1 VSEVVVE
8 DGVTI
13 HYDVFGRRDGPA
25 LLMIQ
30 GLGTDSRG
38 WALQRLAFGRRYRC
52 YTVDN
57 RGVGRSDRPPGPYSL
72 EVMARDA
79 LTVLDAEG
87 VERAHVVGA
96 SMGGVIA
103 QIIGVLH
110 PQRTNS
116 LVLACT
122 ACRHH
127 EWRRELLQEWADA
140 VDEGGM
146 AALGD
151 EALEWLVGPR
161 LRKRFGIWLNLL
173 ARIVLQQPPEPFIA
187 QVGAI
192 LDATDELRAELE
204 SVRVPT
210 LVITGSQDSLTPV
223 GDAEEMAE
231 LIPRA
236 RLEVISG
243 AAHGLMVEAPNGFN
257 DAVLRFL
264 AEVDGIDEAIAEPR
278 AAESA

>member
-1 VSEVVVE
+1 MSEVAAS

-13 HYDVFGRRDGPA
+13 HYDVFGRREGPPV
-25 LLMIQ
+25 LMIQ

-38 WALQRLAFGRRYRC
+38 WALQRLAFGRKFRC
-52 YTVDN
+52 YTLDN
-57 RGVGRSDRPPGPYSL
+57 RGTGRSDRPAGPYSL
-72 EVMARDA
+72 DQMALDA
-79 LTVLDAEG
+79 LAVLDAEG
-87 VERAHVVGA
+87 VERAHVMGA

-103 QIIGVLH
+103 QVIGVLH
-110 PQRTNS
+110 PQRTRS

-127 EWRRELLQEWADA
+127 AWRRELLQEWADA

-161 LRKRFGIWLNLL
+161 LRKRFGIWMNLI

-192 LDATDELRAELE
+192 LDATDELRLELAT
-204 SVRVPT
+204 VRVPT

-223 GDAEEMAE
+223 GDAEELAE
-231 LIPRA
+231 LIPHA
-236 RLEVISG
+236 RLEVLGG
-243 AAHGLMVEAPNGFN
+243 AAHGLMVEAPNAFN

-264 AEVDGIDEAIAEPR
+264 LEVEGLDAAIEEP

>member
-1 VSEVVVE
+1 MSEVVAS

-13 HYDVFGRRDGPA
+13 HYDVFGRREGPP

-38 WALQRLAFGRRYRC
+38 WALQRMALGRKFRC
-52 YTVDN
+52 YTLDN
-57 RGVGRSDRPPGPYSL
+57 RGTGRSDRPDGPYSL
-72 EVMARDA
+72 EQMALDA
-79 LTVLDAEG
+79 LAVLDVEG
-87 VERAHVVGA
+87 VESAHVMGA

-103 QIIGVLH
+103 QVIGVLH
-110 PQRTNS
+110 PHRTRS
-116 LVLACT
+116 LILACT

-127 EWRRELLQEWADA
+127 SWRRELLQEWADA

-161 LRKRFGIWLNLL
+161 LRKRFGIWMNLI

-192 LDATDELRAELE
+192 LDATDELRLEL
-204 SVRVPT
+204 VTIRVPT

-223 GDAEEMAE
+223 GDAEELAE
-231 LIPRA
+231 LIPHA
-236 RLEVISG
+236 RLEVLVG
-243 AAHGLMVEAPNGFN
+243 AAHGLMVEAPNAFN

-264 AEVDGIDEAIAEPR
+264 AEVEGLDAAIDEPQ
-278 AAESA
+278 AESA